1 MHTRSAP
8 ATLAEEMGLRLQST
22 IRPGLVD
29 VALAV
34 VLVVSG
40 AAWLCVS
47 LVGVAP
53 GLVGFL
59 GSPPG
64 RLLAAVL
71 GLASVAAV
79 FRMYPVW
86 RWPLS
91 GEDRSLL

>member
-1 MHTRSAP
+1 MHIRTAP
-8 ATLAEEMGLRLQST
+8 ASLAEEMGLRLEST
-22 IRPGLVD
+22 IRPNVID

-47 LVGVAP
+47 LVGVEADLI
-53 GLVGFL
+53 GALR
-59 GSPPG
+59 SPPG
-64 RLLAAVL
+64 RLLAAGV

-79 FRMYPVW
+79 FRVFVVW

-91 GEDRSLL
+91 GNGRSLL